1 MTQPLGDANHR
12 TDPPPADLEE
22 CVAGLVNAVDKGLAS
37 EVAPYGLTP
46 LEFSLL
52 RHCLEEE
59 CTATHL
65 ARVLPVDGSRVSR
78 LVTGLVDKGLVR
90 RRRLRRDRRIVMLR
104 LSEEGRELTTDI
116 VEKMK
121 IYDAILTEGIDEEEM
136 RVFMSV
142 SSRIIANHAALQGPG

>member
-1 MTQPLGDANHR
+1 MTQPQGDANHR

-22 CVAGLVNAVDKGLAS
+22 CVAGLVNAVDKGMAS